1 MSVYPGLTGSE
12 DTDDR
17 SSAFVVTDVG
27 VTHIW
32 GERIGLEK
40 KAMEIAQVY
49 DSKGSTMFKRF
60 CSKESIRRFLCEVA
74 GMVEKTRDQTIL

>member
-49 DSKGSTMFKRF
+49 DSKGSTMFKNSVVKSLLVDS
-60 CSKESIRRFLCEVA
+60 CVKWQA
-74 GMVEKTRDQTIL
+74 W